1 MSDSIFIG
9 IDGGATTSKI
19 AAVRGDGSIVSMDLQ
34 QQPTASEAGPA
45 GVIAGWMEGT
55 TTFLGRNGLGWEQVE
70 GIGISVPGPYLEYG
84 VMGAS
89 PNLPPSFDGWRILDD
104 MGAAVEAA
112 TGRRL
117 PMVMGNDGNFATVA
131 EAARVRGQGGGSVV
145 MLAPGSGLGG
155 GYVDANGLPLEGAA
169 LSGME
174 VGHIPAPLQVLG
186 AKAYRCGC
194 GRDWGCFEM
203 YTSLAGLPYLFE
215 EALERHPEH
224 PLAKMEGTPKQRILP
239 LRGLAQKGD
248 ALALELFDF
257 QARAMGYLIG
267 LLSMAV
273 DPDVFVIGGGLIDP
287 ESTTPEFRERY
298 LGKMRETALEY
309 LWPVQRGRLRVVE
322 AELGE
327 LSQAIGAALVV
338 LYQQEGR

>member
-1 MSDSIFIG
+1 MSDEIFIG

-45 GVIAGWMEGT
+45 GVIEGWMAGSGA
-55 TTFLGRNGLGWEQVE
+55 FLERNGLSWEQVE

-84 VMGAS
+84 VMGDS
-89 PNLPPSFDGWRILDD
+89 PNLPASFDGWRVIDD
-104 MGAAVEAA
+104 MTGAVEKA

-131 EAARVRGQGGGSVV
+131 EAARVREKGGGSVA

-174 VGHIPAPLQVLG
+174 VGHIPAPLQMLG
-186 AKAYRCGC
+186 AKPYRCGC

-203 YTSLAGLPYLFE
+203 YTSLAGLPHLFE
-215 EALERHPEH
+215 AALERYPDH
-224 PLAKMEGTPKQRILP
+224 PLAKMEGTAKQRILP
-239 LRGLAQKGD
+239 LRGLAQEGD
-248 ALALELFDF
+248 GLALELFDF

-267 LLSMAV
+267 TLAMAV

-287 ESTTPEFRERY
+287 EATTPAFRERY
-298 LGKMRETALEY
+298 LGKMKDTAVDY
-309 LWPVQRGRLRVVE
+309 LWPVQRERLKVVE

-338 LYQQEGR
+338 LYQRSGR